1 MGESEAKVH
10 AANVSRAPTPRQE
23 QRRPERAAV
32 HRSARRPPSAP
43 RLPTRPFPRSP
54 LPSPVSRLPSPV
66 LSLGIGFI
74 GSGFN
79 TRFHIQ
85 GWRGV
90 RDADVLGVWSPNGER
105 AASAAALARDL
116 DVGAARPYKS
126 IAAMVADPAIDALW
140 LCGPNHA
147 RLENVEEIVDTI
159 RRGKGALRGIACE
172 KPLARNVAEAREVQR
187 LVESVGLAHGYLED
201 QLFAPHITAGHA
213 LLWARGAATTGRP
226 YLARA
231 AEEHS
236 GPHAPWFWQGRLQ
249 GGGVL
254 NDMMCH
260 SVLVVRH
267 LLTRPG
273 DAYDTVRPVRVSAHI
288 ASLKWSRPEYAREL
302 RATMGKAVDY
312 RKAPSEDFASLT
324 VEFETADGHRV
335 IGEASTS
342 WSYVGAGL
350 RLSAELLGPEY
361 SMRWN
366 SLDSGLQL
374 FFSRRVTGAA
384 GEDLVEKQ
392 NAEQGV
398 MPVVPQEHV
407 AYGYTDEDRHFVRVF
422 QGKEPPRLT
431 FADGVEV
438 VRLLMTAYRSA
449 EEGRTLDYPP
459 RGIDRFVPQVAKGEW
474 RPGR

>member
-1 MGESEAKVH
+1 M
-10 AANVSRAPTPRQE
+10 P
-23 QRRPERAAV
+23 
-32 HRSARRPPSAP
+32 
-43 RLPTRPFPRSP
+43 
-54 LPSPVSRLPSPV
+54 
-66 LSLGIGFI
+66 LGIGFI

-90 RDADVLGVWSPNGER
+90 RDADVLGVWSPNAR
-105 AASAAALARDL
+105 NAASAARLARECE
-116 DVGAARPYKS
+116 VGEAKPYKS
-126 IAAMVADPAIDALW
+126 IAAMVADPAIDAIW
-140 LCGPNHA
+140 LCGANHA
-147 RLENVEEIVDTI
+147 RIENVEEIVDAI
-159 RRGKGALRGIACE
+159 KRGKGTLKGIACE
-172 KPLARNVAEAREVQR
+172 KPLARNVAEAKAVQR
-187 LVESVGLAHGYLED
+187 MAASVGVRTGYLEN
-201 QLFAPHITAGHA
+201 QLFSPHVEAGRA

-236 GPHAPWFWQGRLQ
+236 GPHAPWFWRGNLQ

-260 SVLVVRH
+260 SALVVRH

-273 DAYDTVRPVRVSAHI
+273 EGYETVRPVRVTGHI
-288 ASLKWSRPEYAREL
+288 ASLKWTRPKYAKRL
-302 RATMGKAVDY
+302 KATMGTVVDY
-312 RKAPSEDFASLT
+312 ARAPSEDFASVT
-324 VEFETADGHRV
+324 IEFETSDGHRV

-342 WSYVGAGL
+342 WAYVGAGL

-361 SMRWN
+361 SMKWN

-374 FFSRRVTGAA
+374 FFSREVTGRA

-398 MPVVPQEHV
+398 MPVVPQEYI
-407 AYGYTDEDRHFVRVF
+407 AYGYTDEDRHFVRAF
-422 QGKEPPRLT
+422 QGKEEPKLT

-438 VRLLMTAYRSA
+438 VKMLMTAYASA
-449 EEGRTLDYPP
+449 EQGKTLSFPA
-459 RGIDRFVPQVAKGEW
+459 RGVDTFVPAVARGTWK
-474 RPGR
+474 P